1 MAFDGIAEC
10 TMASEFDDQAR
21 ATYFHNFRE
30 KSPQLFMDSNGSQIT
45 SHRVETKGFNRDI
58 TSIDLVADPL
68 QVPDFDILCGGFPC
82 QPFSNAG
89 LRQGFEDSKNRGN
102 LFDSIEHLLLNKEPK
117 PRAFFLENVRG
128 LLSHMSGNRRTIDI
142 IRERVD
148 AAGYQMT
155 VLQVKASDFGV
166 PQHRPRVFLI
176 GFLKG
181 TGDLAYFLDN
191 LPEKIENFQESLR
204 DILGAKESVDNG
216 REIAY
221 TLRVG
226 GKGSGLGNRYNWD
239 SYLVDGIEMRLTPD
253 HGIKLMGFPSYFSFP
268 DEVSTAARM
277 KQLGNSV
284 AVPAI
289 RAYANAIAATLNR

>member
-1 MAFDGIAEC
+1 MAFEGIADC
-10 TMASEFDDQAR
+10 TMASEFDPQAR
-21 ATYFHNFRE
+21 ATYFHNF
-30 KSPQLFMDSNGSQIT
+30 KKKAPQLFLDSNGLPVMDHQI
-45 SHRVETKGFNRDI
+45 ETTGFNRDI
-58 TSIDLVADPL
+58 TTIDLLANPK

-89 LRQGFEDSKNRGN
+89 LRQGFDDEKNRGN
-102 LFDSIEHLLLNKEPK
+102 LFDSIEHLLLHKEPK

-128 LLSHMSGNRRTIDI
+128 LQSHLSGTRRTLDI
-142 IRERVD
+142 IEERVN
-148 AAGYQMT
+148 AAGYEMA
-155 VLQVKASDFGV
+155 VIPVRASDFGV

-176 GFLKG
+176 GFQKD
-181 TGDLAYFLDN
+181 TGDLAYFLSN
-191 LPEKIENFQESLR
+191 LPEKEAAFVESLAS
-204 DILGAKESVDNG
+204 ILGAKVSVDNG

-239 SYLVDGIEMRLTPD
+239 SYLVDGTPMRLTPE
-253 HGIKLMGFPSYFSFP
+253 HGIRLMGFPNYFSFP
-268 DEVSTAARM
+268 DEVSVSARM

-289 RAYANAIAATLNR
+289 RAYASAIAKTLAR